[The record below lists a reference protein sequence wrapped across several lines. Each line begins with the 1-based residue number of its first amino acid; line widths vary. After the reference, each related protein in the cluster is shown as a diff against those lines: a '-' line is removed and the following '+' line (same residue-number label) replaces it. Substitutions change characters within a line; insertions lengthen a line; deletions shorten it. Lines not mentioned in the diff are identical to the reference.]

1 MGQSIGDNEL
11 RMLSQRMDIVRP
23 ILFTGAGFSYG
34 AINGNNETLPLGSDL
49 KDILLTKFIGY
60 KKESSEYIELHN
72 QSLSDVYEYCE
83 NFFTPEKAADFLKE
97 LFSECTPKN
106 YHSIIADYNWRK
118 IYTINID
125 DLMERSSKLGK
136 FVIQNQRRRVT
147 SYNVDRKIEYIK
159 LHGCVN
165 NPNLGFIFSTSSY
178 IDLMASGGDYRF
190 QSLSTDLQTEDFV
203 FIGTEMNEIDISFFF
218 KLQKHGGDSRN
229 GQLYFINPKPTP
241 IFESKIQKYGGH
253 IIRMTCEEFAEW
265 LKSNK
270 FSKNNGI
277 TLSNHFTE
285 NYRNVSH
292 FIESHKNLPYTDSH
306 LYFGYS
312 PKWEDI
318 LFDWDFKSKQIEEIF
333 QNILHF
339 ESINDENIVISLI
352 CKTLSGKSVFIKR
365 LAYYLHND
373 GCSVYEYIGREFNYR
388 SFINNSIQS
397 SNDRIVLVVDHGS
410 SYYSTISKL
419 LNEYPK
425 GKRLIVLVADRPF
438 FHLKKRYCLVP
449 HTNFAEYD
457 VSISKLKECDRLA
470 LAQSIIKTL
479 DDKGYLGVLKGKS
492 SEECVKYIL
501 KINDL
506 GSIVYNLT
514 EGISFKKRYINN
526 YNKIDLSN
534 CDLNDALVALSIFQV
549 LDLPYLPID
558 ILCLWKRDL
567 FSSIFN
573 KLDDFIK
580 FENNNGISLRTNIL
594 TNLIISKIS
603 KPHLM
608 KIVKELLILIA
619 PNISNCVSYWNDIQS
634 RLMKVNLLH
643 SKLNIP
649 HLKIKEMFRKIKSYY
664 NDDANY
670 WIQVGIV
677 EQKIGDYYRALNHFK
692 QAEVLSP
699 NSYLVQNALAR
710 NYLRMANSSENM
722 EEAQVFFEEGKM
734 RMLELIRNKD
744 DYQVKAYS
752 THSYISELIKYWRNF
767 DLTPN
772 EDEVKNAISILNNII
787 KKDKNDVMTTNI
799 TNKFYMFL
807 KEKNVTKY
815 IPKLKMDD
823 IHILKGL
830 LTDDEQVII
839 EDYELD

>member
-1 MGQSIGDNEL
+1 MGENLDGNEL
-11 RMLSQRMDIVRP
+11 QMLSQRMNIVRP

-34 AINGNNETLPLGSDL
+34 AVNGNNDPLPLGSDL

-60 KKESSEYIELHN
+60 SKESAEYIDLHN
-72 QSLSDVYEYCE
+72 QPLSEIYEYCE
-83 NFFTPEKAADFLKE
+83 NFFTPEKSADFLKE
-97 LFSECTPKN
+97 LFSECTPKP
-106 YHSIIADYNWRK
+106 YHSIIADYNWKK

-125 DLMERSSKLGK
+125 DLMERSSKRGK
-136 FVIQNQRRRVT
+136 FIIQNQRRRVT
-147 SYNVDRKIEYIK
+147 SYNVDRTIEYIK

-165 NPNLGFIFSTSSY
+165 NPDLGFIFSTSSY

-203 FIGTEMNEIDISFFF
+203 FIGTEMNEIDINFFF
-218 KLQKHGGDSRN
+218 KLQKHGGNSRN
-229 GQLYFINPKPTP
+229 GQLYFIIPKPTTF
-241 IFESKIQKYGGH
+241 FESKVQRYGGH
-253 IIRMTCEEFAEW
+253 IIRMTCEEFAKW
-265 LKSNK
+265 LKENK
-270 FSKNNGI
+270 FSTNNGI
-277 TLSNHFTE
+277 TLSNHFKE

-292 FIESHKNLPYTDSH
+292 FIESRKNLPYMDSR

-318 LFDWDFKSKQIEEIF
+318 IFDWDFKSKQIEEIF
-333 QNILHF
+333 QNILYL
-339 ESINDENIVISLI
+339 ESINDENIVISLV

-373 GCSVYEYIGREFNYR
+373 GCGVYEYIGREFNYK
-388 SFINNSIQS
+388 SFINNSAES
-397 SNDRIVLVVDHGS
+397 SNKRIVLVIDHGS

-419 LNEYPK
+419 LDEYPK

-438 FHLKKRYCLVP
+438 FHIKKRYCLVP

-457 VSISKLKECDRLA
+457 ISISKLKECDKIA
-470 LAQSIIKTL
+470 LAQSIINTL
-479 DDKGYLGVLKGKS
+479 DDKGYLGELKGKS
-492 SEECVKYIL
+492 PEERVKYIL
-501 KINDL
+501 NINDL

-526 YNKIDLSN
+526 YNKIDDSN
-534 CDLNDALVALSIFQV
+534 YDLNDALVALSIFQV
-549 LDLPYLPID
+549 LDLPYLPVD
-558 ILCLWKRDL
+558 ILCLWKRES
-567 FSSIFN
+567 FSYILD
-573 KLDDFIK
+573 KLDDFVK
-580 FENNNGISLRTNIL
+580 FENKNGISLRTNIL
-594 TNLIISKIS
+594 TNLIISKMS
-603 KPHLM
+603 KSDLT

-643 SKLNIP
+643 SKLGIT
-649 HLKIKEMFRKIKSYY
+649 HLKIKEMFRKIKNYY

-710 NYLRMANSSENM
+710 NYLRMANSSRNI
-722 EEAQVFFEEGKM
+722 EEAQEFFNIGKM

-767 DLTPN
+767 NLIPN
-772 EDEVKNAISILNNII
+772 EAEVHNAISILNNII
-787 KKDKNDVMTTNI
+787 KKDKNDVMTTNV
-799 TNKFYMFL
+799 TNKFCMFL
-807 KEKNVTKY
+807 KEKNITKY
-815 IPKLKMDD
+815 IPNLKLDD

-830 LTDDEQVII
+830 LTNDEQVII

>member
-1 MGQSIGDNEL
+1 MGQNLDNNEL
-11 RMLSQRMDIVRP
+11 QMLSQRMDIVRP
-23 ILFTGAGFSYG
+23 ILFTGAGFSYK
-34 AINGNNETLPLGSDL
+34 ATNGNNDPLPLGNGL
-49 KDILLTKFIGY
+49 KDILLTNLIGY
-60 KKESSEYIELHN
+60 KKESSEYMDLYNH
-72 QSLSDVYEYCE
+72 SLADVYEYCE
-83 NFFTPEKAADFLKE
+83 NFLTHERAADFLRE
-97 LFSECTPKN
+97 LFSECAPKP
-106 YHSIIADYNWRK
+106 YHSIIANYNWKK

-125 DLMERSSKLGK
+125 DLMERSSKRGK

-147 SYNVDRKIEYIK
+147 SSNVDSKIEYIK

-165 NPNLGFIFSTSSY
+165 NPDLGFIFSTSSY
-178 IDLMASGGDYRF
+178 VDLMASGGDYRF

-203 FIGTEMNEIDISFFF
+203 FIGTEMNEIDISFFL
-218 KLQKHGGDSRN
+218 KLQEHGGASRN
-229 GQLYFINPKPTP
+229 GQLYFINPNPTS
-241 IFESKIQKYGGH
+241 IFRSKIQKYGGH

-270 FSKNNGI
+270 SSTNESI
-277 TLSNHFTE
+277 TLSNHFTD

-292 FIESHKNLPYTDSH
+292 FIESHKNLPYVDSR

-318 LFDWDFKSKQIEEIF
+318 LFDWDFKSKQIEDIF

-373 GCSVYEYIGREFNYR
+373 GCSVYEYIGREFNYK
-388 SFINNSIQS
+388 SFINNTVES
-397 SNDRIVLVVDHGS
+397 SNNRIVLVIDHGS
-410 SYYSTISKL
+410 LYYSTISKL

-438 FHLKKRYCLVP
+438 FHIKKRYCLVP
-449 HTNFAEYD
+449 HSNFAEYD
-457 VSISKLKECDRLA
+457 VSISKLNKCDKIV

-479 DDKGYLGVLKGKS
+479 DNKGYLGVLKGKK
-492 SEECVKYIL
+492 SEECIKYIL

-506 GSIVYNLT
+506 GSVVYSLT
-514 EGISFKKRYINN
+514 EGINFKKRYIDN
-526 YNKIDLSN
+526 YNKIDHSD

-549 LDLPYLPID
+549 LDLPYLPVD
-558 ILCLWKRDL
+558 ILCLWKRES
-567 FSSIFN
+567 FSSILDN
-573 KLDDFIK
+573 LDDFIK

-594 TNLIISKIS
+594 TNLIIFKIN
-603 KPHLM
+603 KPQLI

-643 SKLNIP
+643 SKLDISY
-649 HLKIKEMFRKIKSYY
+649 LKIKEMFRKVKNYY

-677 EQKIGDYYRALNHFK
+677 EQKIGDYYSALNHFK

-710 NYLRMANSSENM
+710 NYLRMANSSRNI
-722 EEAQVFFEEGKM
+722 EEAQEFFEVGKM

-767 DLTPN
+767 NLIPN
-772 EDEVKNAISILNNII
+772 EEEVHNAISILNNII
-787 KKDKNDVMTTNI
+787 KKDKNDVMTTNV
-799 TNKFYMFL
+799 TNRFFMFL
-807 KEKNVTKY
+807 KERNITKY
-815 IPKLKMDD
+815 IPNLKLDD
-823 IHILKGL
+823 IYILKGL
-830 LTDDEQVII
+830 LTNDEQVMI